1 MEETER
7 EEMRFCSNYLSSQ
20 QSSLLSWRGY
30 EHSLKR
36 EGNLVQWE
44 NSPPLY
50 YCGLVLLCA
59 DTRISGFIWILFCM
73 FNKLLMAN
81 IISKRAQRVMQLSSN
96 FRRGDNIRKA
106 AFSTITP
113 SQRAHEKI
121 LSLPVSFTLYFC
133 LSRNS
138 ECNSAI
144 RGINLKRLIH
154 KLIKHVYFSS
164 CGVVGINICE
174 ETCTPAVNELSWNE
188 LS

>member
-1 MEETER
+1 M
-7 EEMRFCSNYLSSQ
+7 
-20 QSSLLSWRGY
+20 
-30 EHSLKR
+30 
-36 EGNLVQWE
+36 
-44 NSPPLY
+44 
-50 YCGLVLLCA
+50 CA

-96 FRRGDNIRKA
+96 FRRGDNIREA

-174 ETCTPAVNELSWNE
+174 ETCTPAVNELS
-188 LS
+188 

>member
-1 MEETER
+1 MNIHWKEKGILYSEETVLMTENR
-7 EEMRFCSNYLSSQ
+7 LYITVDLFCCVQILGYL
-20 QSSLLSWRGY
+20 G
-30 EHSLKR
+30 
-36 EGNLVQWE
+36 
-44 NSPPLY
+44 
-50 YCGLVLLCA
+50 C
-59 DTRISGFIWILFCM
+59 ILFCM
-73 FNKLLMAN
+73 FKKRMMAN
-81 IISKRAQRVMQLSSN
+81 IISKRAQKVMQLSSN
-96 FRRGDNIRKA
+96 FRRGNNIRKA

-133 LSRNS
+133 LSRNG

-164 CGVVGINICE
+164 CGVVDLSICE
-174 ETCTPAVNELSWNE
+174 ETCTPVVNELSWNE